1 MISFIFGLVTIRDI
15 IYNPGMGRKQIN
27 EEQIP
32 ARLIGGTLDR
42 IDRVLEEKESR
53 AAFIR
58 EAVERELKRRER
70 KT

>member
-1 MISFIFGLVTIRDI
+1 
-15 IYNPGMGRKQIN
+15 MGRIQIN

-32 ARLIGGTLDR
+32 GRFPAGTKARIEA
-42 IDRVLEEKESR
+42 VLEDKEPV

-70 KT
+70 KM